1 VYIRK
6 QNNLNKSS
14 ECKLNLEQKNDFLED
29 KNDQYS
35 YKYHIYEYKIIKSS
49 KISKEKK
56 MDKIIPEEIPTNIII
71 SEEVETDTHLK
82 FNDLS
87 KQINTDFY
95 LEKSEE
101 LVKTNEYDKMRLKFK
116 NLLNKLKKN
125 QVDRSISVENI
136 GERKPYI

>member
-1 VYIRK
+1 VYTRK
-6 QNNLNKSS
+6 QINLNNDK
-14 ECKLNLEQKNDFLED
+14 EIKLTNEQKSDRLEA
-29 KNDQYS
+29 KNDLYC

-49 KISKEKK
+49 NIAKENKL
-56 MDKIIPEEIPTNIII
+56 DHIVTENIPTNLII
-71 SEEVETDTHLK
+71 SEELNNDIQPK

-87 KQINTDFY
+87 KQNNTDFF

-136 GERKPYI
+136 GEKEA